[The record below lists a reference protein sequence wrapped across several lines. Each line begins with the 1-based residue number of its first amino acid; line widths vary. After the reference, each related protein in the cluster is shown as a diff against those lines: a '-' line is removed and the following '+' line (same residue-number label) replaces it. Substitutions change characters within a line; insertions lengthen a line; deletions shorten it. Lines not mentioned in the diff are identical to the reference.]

1 MLLVLMTQDEINV
14 WMTAPARKDLG
25 AMPAHFELSFDPR

>member
-14 WMTAPARKDLG
+14 WMTAPARLG